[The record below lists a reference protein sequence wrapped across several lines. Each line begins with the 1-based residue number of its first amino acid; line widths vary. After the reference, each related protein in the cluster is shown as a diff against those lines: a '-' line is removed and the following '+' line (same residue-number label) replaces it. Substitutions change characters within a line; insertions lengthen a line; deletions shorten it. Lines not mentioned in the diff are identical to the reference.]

1 MKKIKLIFGL
11 LFLIGTLFSTGTI
24 QKKLTSNVGW
34 GISRL
39 ASSGEGMTV
48 FNEAAWGG
56 IGAYAG
62 FEYGATIGWLGG
74 PAGAVVGGAI
84 GAL

>member
-1 MKKIKLIFGL
+1 MKKFKFIFGL
-11 LFLIGTLFSTGTI
+11 LFLFSILFSSSTI
-24 QKKLTSNVGW
+24 QGKLTSNLGW
-34 GISRL
+34 GISKL

-48 FNEAAWGG
+48 FQEAAWGG

-74 PAGAVVGGAI
+74 PAGAVVGGAV